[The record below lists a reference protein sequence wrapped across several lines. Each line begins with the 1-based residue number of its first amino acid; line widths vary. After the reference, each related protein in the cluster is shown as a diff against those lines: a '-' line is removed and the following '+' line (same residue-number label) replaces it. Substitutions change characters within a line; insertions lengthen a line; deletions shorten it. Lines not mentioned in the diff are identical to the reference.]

1 MYTPFL
7 ANTTNQP
14 FGIEVVSAE
23 GIYLV
28 DRGGKKYIDLI
39 SGIAV
44 SNLGHQNQHIKSALL
59 DQLNKHL
66 HIMVFGEFSQE
77 IQNKLAQKLAT
88 FLPESLDCLY
98 VVNSGTEANEAALK
112 LAKRATGK
120 TRLVSFR
127 GANHGSTHGSLSVS
141 GNEQKKYAFRPLLPD
156 VLQLPFNDCDALE
169 SIDHQVAGVI
179 IEPIQGDAGVR
190 IPSKEFMAKLRR
202 ICDEHCILLIADEI
216 QTGFGRTGK
225 LFGYEHFD
233 IVPDIV
239 TIGKAFGGGMPIGGL
254 VTSQKIMSLFTSNPP
269 LGHITTFGG
278 HPMCCAGALA
288 GLEVLEN
295 ENIVSKVE
303 QKGVLFESLLKHKM
317 IMEIRRKGLFFAI
330 ELENPDIVQKVVE
343 GCKDKGL
350 LSFWFLSCP
359 ESFRIAPPLIITEKQ
374 IALSCE
380 IINEVMD
387 ELS

>member
-66 HIMVFGEFSQE
+66 HVMVFGEFSQE

-88 FLPESLDCLY
+88 FLPESLNCLY

-127 GANHGSTHGSLSVS
+127 GAYHGSTHGSLSVS

-225 LFGYEHFD
+225 LFADEHFD

-254 VTSQKIMSLFTSNPP
+254 VTSQKIMALFTSNPP

-330 ELENPDIVQKVVE
+330 ELKNPDIVQKVVE
-343 GCKDKGL
+343 GCKNKGL

>member
-23 GIYLV
+23 GIYLL
-28 DRGGKKYIDLI
+28 DRSGKKYIDLI

-66 HIMVFGEFSQE
+66 HVMVFGEFSQE

-88 FLPESLDCLY
+88 FLPESLNCLY

-112 LAKRATGK
+112 LSKRATGK
-120 TRLVSFR
+120 SRLVSFR
-127 GANHGSTHGSLSVS
+127 GAYHGSTHGSLSVS

-225 LFGYEHFD
+225 LFAYEHFD

-317 IMEIRRKGLFFAI
+317 IKEIRRKGLFFAI
-330 ELENPDIVQKVVE
+330 ELKNPDIVQKVVE
-343 GCKDKGL
+343 GCKNKGL